1 MDFGQIFQA
10 VLALVFV
17 LGLLLV
23 TLWFIK
29 LYQQK
34 GLSCR
39 LGTTG
44 LPSKRLTV
52 VEQRRIDAKNTV
64 VLVKCDSEEFLILLG
79 STNLLLL
86 QTYPVK
92 VSAHD

>member
-29 LYQQK
+29 LCQQK

-39 LGTTG
+39 FGKAG
-44 LPSKRLTV
+44 LPSKRLTIV
-52 VEQRRIDAKNTV
+52 QM
-64 VLVKCDSEEFLILLG
+64 
-79 STNLLLL
+79 
-86 QTYPVK
+86 
-92 VSAHD
+92 

>member
-29 LYQQK
+29 LCQQK

-39 LGTTG
+39 LGKTG
-44 LPSKRLTV
+44 LPSKRLTI

-79 STNLLLL
+79 STNLLL
-86 QTYPVK
+86 QTYPAK
-92 VSAHD
+92 VPAHD